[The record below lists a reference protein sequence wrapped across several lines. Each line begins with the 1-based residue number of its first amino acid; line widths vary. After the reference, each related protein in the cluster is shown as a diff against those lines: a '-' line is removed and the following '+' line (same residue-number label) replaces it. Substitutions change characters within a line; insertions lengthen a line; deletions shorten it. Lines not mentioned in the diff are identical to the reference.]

1 MSNVVRGKLFGIGVG
16 PGDPKLLTVRAVEV
30 LKQVSVVFAAGSPK
44 NDYSIALDT
53 VREYLRPDTEI
64 VNLGF
69 PMTYDRS
76 ALSESWAQNARAVLD
91 VLDSGRDAAF
101 ITIGDPLTY
110 STYGY
115 LIRTVEKLL
124 PGVDVETVPGITA
137 YHAAAARVN
146 MPLVEGK
153 ESLLVVSGVSD
164 SERMKELIGLADNLV
179 ILKTYRNFDEICQSL
194 RETAP
199 DMKAVLVSR
208 CGIEGE
214 RIVKDVDSVAGED
227 MPYLSLLLVKKNE
240 SDSNC

>member
-1 MSNVVRGKLFGIGVG
+1 VSDVKRGKLYGLGVG
-16 PGDPKLLTVRAVEV
+16 PGDPELLTVKAVEV
-30 LKQVSVVFAAGSPK
+30 IKRVAVVFAAGSPK
-44 NDYSIALDT
+44 NDYSLALDT
-53 VREYLRPDTEI
+53 VKEYLRPDTE
-64 VNLGF
+64 VVMLGF
-69 PMTYDRS
+69 PMTYDRN
-76 ALSESWAQNARAVLD
+76 ALSESWEQNARSVLD

-110 STYGY
+110 STFGY
-115 LIRTVEKLL
+115 LIRTIEKLAS
-124 PGVDVETVPGITA
+124 GVDVETVPGITA

-164 SERMKELIGLADNLV
+164 SDRMKDLIGLADNLV
-179 ILKTYRNFDEICQSL
+179 ILKTYRNFNEICQSL
-194 RETAP
+194 HETAP

-214 RIVKDVDSVAGED
+214 RIVKDVDLVAGED

-240 SDSNC
+240 PEQDG

>member
-1 MSNVVRGKLFGIGVG
+1 MSNTVRGKLFGVGVG
-16 PGDPKLLTVRAVEV
+16 PGDPKLLTIRAVEV
-30 LKQVSVVFAAGSPK
+30 LKQASVVFAAGSPK
-44 NDYSIALDT
+44 NNYSIALDT
-53 VREYLRPDTEI
+53 VREYLSPDTEI

-76 ALSESWAQNARAVLD
+76 ALLESWEQNARAVLA

-115 LIRTVEKLL
+115 LIRTIEKLS
-124 PGVDVETVPGITA
+124 PGVDVVTVPGITA
-137 YHAAAARVN
+137 YHAAASRIN

-164 SERMKELIGLADNLV
+164 SGRMKKLIGLADNLV

-227 MPYLSLLLVKKNE
+227 MPYLSLLLVKKSKPG
-240 SDSNC
+240 SDG